1 MENLPTAEREQLL
14 EEYQTAEM
22 NENARLF
29 PSKFKLY
36 FCFGGGIMRYSIIDS
51 ISIFQKGL
59 WIESVSRSVLLRTG
73 KKRG

>member
-1 MENLPTAEREQLL
+1 
-14 EEYQTAEM
+14 M

-36 FCFGGGIMRYSIIDS
+36 FCFGGGIMRYSIIDR

-73 KKRG
+73 